1 MWALFVAHGEVNASI
16 DTAPPRAD
24 RVVCDGTAEAGDPL
38 VGRQVEE
45 EAKDAFLGGIL
56 QPDRTASR
64 PLGLT
69 RRSNGRIEVLASLV
83 IKHDGSPLIVP
94 LNSSQTI
101 TLVRV
106 LILPT
111 NGNGNTERLIDLFP
125 PTRFFST
132 SIT

>member
-56 QPDRTASR
+56 QPDRSASR
-64 PLGLT
+64 PLGLI

-83 IKHDGSPLIVP
+83 IKHDWISPDGAFEL
-94 LNSSQTI
+94 LQTI
-101 TLVRV
+101 YISSSVNLADQWQRV
-106 LILPT
+106 IT
-111 NGNGNTERLIDLFP
+111 SASSNYSRQRD
-125 PTRFFST
+125 FST